1 MKDCKNTM
9 SADVDTYTQ
18 KEYES
23 METELKT
30 SLTKVIEQ
38 FKNTYCVQPILNIIE
53 SDKIEVYILN
63 KVQHNLFKY

>member
-1 MKDCKNTM
+1 MTDCKNTM

-38 FKNTYCVQPILNIIE
+38 FKNTYCVQPILNII
-53 SDKIEVYILN
+53 
-63 KVQHNLFKY
+63 

>member
-1 MKDCKNTM
+1 MEDCKNTM

-38 FKNTYCVQPILNIIE
+38 FKKTYCVQSILNIIE

>member
-1 MKDCKNTM
+1 MTDCKNTM

-30 SLTKVIEQ
+30 SLPKVMEQ
-38 FKNTYCVQPILNIIE
+38 FKNTCCVQPILNIIE

-63 KVQHNLFKY
+63 KVQHNHFKY